1 MLTVEHIKKI
11 LAEGEG
17 LTVEFKKCENALS
30 KSIYETVCS
39 FANRYGGS
47 ILLGVSDDG
56 EALGVSP
63 EAAGAIKKDFA
74 NTVNNPQKMAP
85 PLFLTLDEIEIDG
98 KLVLYAYIP
107 RTSQIQMTAG
117 RIYDRNEDGDYDVTG
132 STELIAQ
139 MSIRKS
145 NEYTER
151 KVFPF
156 AREEHL
162 KLAEL
167 MPIVRQRALNR
178 DHEHPWGDMA
188 DMEIM
193 RSAGLYEED
202 TTTGVK
208 GFNRAAL
215 LLFGRDEIIQ
225 QAAPGYVTDCLL
237 RVENVDRYDDRLRVE
252 SNLIEAFGQIM
263 GFIAKHTWN
272 RFFLID
278 NLNVNVRDFIAKE
291 IVSNVLVHREFSSAH
306 PARVIVEKGRI
317 LAENWNRPLSPGRI
331 DPDNFKPYPKNPILA
346 RFFVNI
352 GYADTL
358 GSGVRNLYKYTQM
371 YSGKEPEL
379 IEGDMFQA
387 IIPLNRTQDVPNDVP
402 INVPINVL
410 INATEKEVLDL
421 ITENPKITY
430 AALAERLS
438 LSSRTIQRSIAKLQG
453 IGHIRREG
461 SRKSGYWEIISDDSA
476 EQYVRNV

>member
-1 MLTVEHIKKI
+1 
-11 LAEGEG
+11 
-17 LTVEFKKCENALS
+17 
-30 KSIYETVCS
+30 
-39 FANRYGGS
+39 
-47 ILLGVSDDG
+47 
-56 EALGVSP
+56 
-63 EAAGAIKKDFA
+63 
-74 NTVNNPQKMAP
+74 
-85 PLFLTLDEIEIDG
+85 
-98 KLVLYAYIP
+98 
-107 RTSQIQMTAG
+107 
-117 RIYDRNEDGDYDVTG
+117 
-132 STELIAQ
+132 
-139 MSIRKS
+139 
-145 NEYTER
+145 
-151 KVFPF
+151 
-156 AREEHL
+156 
-162 KLAEL
+162 
-167 MPIVRQRALNR
+167 
-178 DHEHPWGDMA
+178 MA

-202 TTTGVK
+202 TITGVK

-252 SNLIEAFGQIM
+252 SNLIESFGQIM

-306 PARVIVEKGRI
+306 PARVIVEKDRI
-317 LAENWNRPLSPGRI
+317 LAENWNRPLNPGRI

-387 IIPLNRTQDVPNDVP
+387 IIPLNRAQDVPNVPNDVP
-402 INVPINVL
+402 NVPNEEI
-410 INATEKEVLDL
+410 IRSIIEYIEK
-421 ITENPKITY
+421 NPRITY
-430 AALAERLS
+430 TELAGALSVTRK
-438 LSSRTIQRSIAKLQG
+438 TIQRNLVKLQESG
-453 IGHIRREG
+453 LVRRVG
-461 SRKSGYWEIISDDSA
+461 NNRTGYWEIIADDSA